1 MAKTISRVGIGSL
14 TQLACRAPQD
24 SIMYS
29 DIDDESTSMFQLR
42 HQQYTYFSSNDEIL
56 DFDDDVDFGK
66 TINATLKYGEKFMC
80 DMIGDVFLVL
90 DLPQLEQ
97 REIEADS
104 QQLTTNSISE
114 SLVFTPVDEECGCKN
129 VKKIAE
135 TFPMMMSKVK
145 EVPTTTPE
153 PTPTIVPVKPEIL
166 PTPTTVPVKP
176 EILPTPTTV
185 PVRPEVLPT
194 PTTIPEDKVEEAEVE
209 EDEQKMIPTPT
220 STPKTNIE
228 PVQEEKEPE
237 PLINLKYRV
246 TENVK
251 EEPLINLKYKVKEF
265 ETPETEPRISLKY
278 KLPATTPVPALQQEP
293 VVSDVHVPEITPPP
307 IDDTILPPAFTPT
320 VVPQVVTPTA
330 VSTATP
336 TPTPTLTP
344 TPTPTLTPTLAPT
357 APPAPVVVPVKERPT
372 ITPNPSF
379 ESMATPVPLQQEPKQ
394 TFVGMTYTG
403 VPFATSSTVPKQFSS
418 LATSKIGTINTYT
431 AYQPVMHQVQEPVV
445 EAVTTNTVT
454 QNVYYN
460 NNIGLS
466 LIESISVRSENQVLC
481 EFSGESLDLHNKLNV
496 TKGKLNCMKE
506 MYGIY
511 DTRTSLVENGKT
523 SKQLYINIPLF
534 WNKTFRQF
542 FPLIAMGNSKL
553 EVKVK
558 LRPLSEISN
567 VDGSEDKVFP
577 RIINNCIHLHVGEG
591 DKVNAI
597 GQLKAHLMVQSF
609 ILSPLEKK
617 LFLHNKNT
625 FLYKRIY
632 TNTFDIR
639 HRFQRINLNFLHPTE
654 WLAFCYKPSTNAMF
668 EYERLESIRL
678 IFDGVERHR
687 TEMHPEFY
695 RLLQKHNYFENS
707 DNDNIYVY
715 SFCLKAGHGQN
726 SGSINFS
733 KVLNKE
739 IEVVLK
745 KAESYSGT
753 LHVFAS
759 SYNFLEC
766 DGNSGKLL
774 FY

>member
-42 HQQYTYFSSNDEIL
+42 HQQYTYFSSSDEIL

-97 REIEADS
+97 REVEADS

-114 SLVFTPVDEECGCKN
+114 SLVFTPVDEN
-129 VKKIAE
+129 SVKSIAE

-145 EVPTTTPE
+145 QEEPTT
-153 PTPTIVPVKPEIL
+153 PTPTSSAVPV

-176 EILPTPTTV
+176 EM
-185 PVRPEVLPT
+185 LPT
-194 PTTIPEDKVEEAEVE
+194 PTTIPVKP
-209 EDEQKMIPTPT
+209 KMIPTPT
-220 STPKTNIE
+220 TVPEVKAETEMIPTPTSVPTAV
-228 PVQEEKEPE
+228 PVQEEKETE

-246 TENVK
+246 AENVNDEVK
-251 EEPLINLKYKVKEF
+251 VQEPLINLKYKVKEF
-265 ETPETEPRISLKY
+265 ETPEIEHRISLKY
-278 KLPATTPVPALQQEP
+278 KLPVAV
-293 VVSDVHVPEITPPP
+293 TPPP
-307 IDDTILPPAFTPT
+307 IDDSLLPPAFTPT
-320 VVPQVVTPTA
+320 VVTPTA
-330 VSTATP
+330 VATPTPSPTMTPTPSPTMTP

-344 TPTPTLTPTLAPT
+344 TVAPT
-357 APPAPVVVPVKERPT
+357 APPAPVVVPIQERPT

-418 LATSKIGTINTYT
+418 LATSTIGTISMET
-431 AYQPVMHQVQEPVV
+431 AYQPAMHQVQESVV
-445 EAVTTNTVT
+445 ETVTTNTVT

-511 DTRTSLVENGKT
+511 DTRTSLVENGKN

-558 LRPLSEISN
+558 LRPLSEIAN
-567 VDGSEDKVFP
+567 VEGSENKVFT

-597 GQLKAHLMVQSF
+597 GELKAHLMVQSF
-609 ILSPLEKK
+609 ILSPMEKK

-632 TNTFDIR
+632 TNTFDIK
-639 HRFQRINLNFLHPTE
+639 HRFQRLNLNFLHPTE

-668 EYERLESIRL
+668 EYEKLESIRL

>member
-24 SIMYS
+24 SIMHS

-104 QQLTTNSISE
+104 QQLATNSISE
-114 SLVFTPVDEECGCKN
+114 SLIFTPVDEDCGCKN

-135 TFPMMMSKVK
+135 TFPMMMTKVK
-145 EVPTTTPE
+145 VEEPVTPTETAVPVSTAAPE
-153 PTPTIVPVKPEIL
+153 EIETIPTPTSVPVKPEML
-166 PTPTTVPVKP
+166 PTPTTVP
-176 EILPTPTTV
+176 
-185 PVRPEVLPT
+185 
-194 PTTIPEDKVEEAEVE
+194 EDFKVE
-209 EDEQKMIPTPT
+209 DEMIPTPT
-220 STPKTNIE
+220 SVPKNKIE
-228 PVQEEKEPE
+228 PTVVPVQEEKETE

-246 TENVK
+246 TENVDTEMK

-265 ETPETEPRISLKY
+265 ETPETESRISLKY
-278 KLPATTPVPALQQEP
+278 KLHATTPVSALQQEP
-293 VVSDVHVPEITPPP
+293 VVTVPEITPPP

-320 VVPQVVTPTA
+320 VVPQVV

-344 TPTPTLTPTLAPT
+344 TPTPTLTPTVVPT
-357 APPAPVVVPVKERPT
+357 APPVPVVVPIQERPT

-379 ESMATPVPLQQEPKQ
+379 ELMTTPIPLQQEPKQ

-403 VPFATSSTVPKQFSS
+403 VPFTTSSTVPKQFSS
-418 LATSKIGTINTYT
+418 LATSKIATINMVT
-431 AYQPVMHQVQEPVV
+431 AYQPVMHQVEEPVV
-445 EAVTTNTVT
+445 EAMTTNTIT

-496 TKGKLNCMKE
+496 TKGKLNCIKE

-567 VDGSEDKVFP
+567 VEGSEDKVFP

-654 WLAFCYKPSTNAMF
+654 WLAFCYKPTSNAMF
-668 EYERLESIRL
+668 EYEKLESFRL

>member
-14 TQLACRAPQD
+14 TQLACRAHQD

-29 DIDDESTSMFQLR
+29 DLDDESTSMFQLR

-66 TINATLKYGEKFMC
+66 TVNATLKYGEKFMC
-80 DMIGDVFLVL
+80 DMIGDIFLVL

-97 REIEADS
+97 REVEGNSKRI
-104 QQLTTNSISE
+104 TTSTVSE
-114 SLVFTPVDEECGCKN
+114 SLVFTPIGEDCGCNN
-129 VKKIAE
+129 VKKMAE
-135 TFPMMMSKVK
+135 MFPVVKKVLTI
-145 EVPTTTPE
+145 ESPST
-153 PTPTIVPVKPEIL
+153 PTPTATSVPVKPEEL
-166 PTPTTVPVKP
+166 PTPTTVPSKKTEDEMIPTPTSAQVKP
-176 EILPTPTTV
+176 ETLPTPTTV
-185 PVRPEVLPT
+185 P
-194 PTTIPEDKVEEAEVE
+194 EDKTEV
-209 EDEQKMIPTPT
+209 IPTPT
-220 STPKTNIE
+220 SV
-228 PVQEEKEPE
+228 PVKPEATLQTTTTLE
-237 PLINLKYRV
+237 PLINLKYKV
-246 TENVK
+246 TEDK
-251 EEPLINLKYKVKEF
+251 EEVNEPLINLKYKVKEF
-265 ETPETEPRISLKY
+265 ETPEVEPRISLKY
-278 KLPATTPVPALQQEP
+278 KLPTTTPFSVP
-293 VVSDVHVPEITPPP
+293 DVTPPTV
-307 IDDTILPPAFTPT
+307 DETILPPAVTPT
-320 VVPQVVTPTA
+320 LVPEEPTVDDKILPPALTPTA
-330 VSTATP
+330 VATATP

-344 TPTPTLTPTLAPT
+344 TPTPTLTLAPVA
-357 APPAPVVVPVKERPT
+357 APSPLVVPIKERPT

-379 ESMATPVPLQQEPKQ
+379 ESMATPIPLQQEQKQ

-403 VPFATSSTVPKQFSS
+403 VPFATSSSVSKQFSS
-418 LATSKIGTINTYT
+418 LATNVIDTIQMDTTY
-431 AYQPVMHQVQEPVV
+431 QSGMHQVQEPVV
-445 EAVTTNTVT
+445 ETVTANTVT

-553 EVKVK
+553 QIRVK
-558 LRPLSEISN
+558 LRELSKIAN
-567 VDGSEDKVFP
+567 VEGSEEKVFP
-577 RIINNCIHLHVGEG
+577 IIINNCVHFRVGEG
-591 DKVNAI
+591 DKVKSV
-597 GQLKAHLMVQSF
+597 GELKAHLMVQSF

-617 LFLHNKNT
+617 LFLHNRNT

-632 TNTFDIR
+632 TNTFDIK
-639 HRFQRINLNFLHPTE
+639 HRFQRVSLNFLHPTE
-654 WLAFCYKPSTNAMF
+654 WLAFCYKPSTNCMF
-668 EYERLESIRL
+668 EYEKLESIRL

-739 IEVVLK
+739 LEVVLK
-745 KAESYSGT
+745 KAESYKGT

>member
-42 HQQYTYFSSNDEIL
+42 HQQYTYFSSSDEIL

-114 SLVFTPVDEECGCKN
+114 SLIFTPVNEDCGCKN
-129 VKKIAE
+129 VIKIAE

-145 EVPTTTPE
+145 EVPTTAPE
-153 PTPTIVPVKPEIL
+153 PTPTTVPVNPEVL
-166 PTPTTVPVKP
+166 PTPTTVPAKP
-176 EILPTPTTV
+176 EI
-185 PVRPEVLPT
+185 LPT
-194 PTTIPEDKVEEAEVE
+194 PTTIPEDKVEETEDVE
-209 EDEQKMIPTPT
+209 RVGEDKMIPTPT
-220 STPKTNIE
+220 SAPKNKIE
-228 PVQEEKEPE
+228 PVKEKEPE

-246 TENVK
+246 TENIEPEVEVK

-278 KLPATTPVPALQQEP
+278 KLPTTTPVPALEQKP
-293 VVSDVHVPEITPPP
+293 VVPEITPPP

-320 VVPQVVTPTA
+320 VVPQVITPTA

-344 TPTPTLTPTLAPT
+344 TPTPTLTPTLVPT
-357 APPAPVVVPVKERPT
+357 APPAPVVVPVQERPT

-379 ESMATPVPLQQEPKQ
+379 ESMATPIPLQREPKQ

-466 LIESISVRSENQVLC
+466 LIESISVRSDNQVLC

-632 TNTFDIR
+632 TNTFDIK
-639 HRFQRINLNFLHPTE
+639 HRFHRINLNFLHPTE
-654 WLAFCYKPSTNAMF
+654 WLAFCYKPSTSAMF
-668 EYERLESIRL
+668 EYEKLESIRL

-745 KAESYSGT
+745 KAESYRGT